1 MSGARED
8 ASPSALVSSERA
20 WTLVAAALVG
30 AALIA
35 RIHNAFAYPPLLD
48 FDAAPHA
55 LNVFAFYE
63 GRLPDP
69 TSWAGFHPP
78 LYFALGALLW
88 RILPDAIPV
97 HVALRLLSATAG
109 FAALAIAWRA
119 LRRFVSPADAAVTA
133 ALVAGAPVFAIAT
146 SMLGNET
153 TCALFA
159 TAALARLCVIPS
171 DPARALSHAWP
182 TALLAALAA
191 MSKSTGLGVVPVV
204 ALAYFGALRSNRR
217 TAMRTALLCLGLP
230 ALLVAP
236 HYGRL
241 VVASGS
247 LRAVIGGGTPSDA
260 AGSEMAAQPPGER
273 HLADYLLLPSATF
286 FSPFKEAP
294 EMVRSVPGLL
304 YATTWA
310 DGHGQFL
317 PATSRGVVMAAALCS
332 LFGLV
337 PTALMVA
344 GAIRIARNRRAYAA
358 AFAPMLFATLL
369 VAAFLVQTWVVPRYS
384 AVKASYLLPALLPFA
399 LALAVGVGAMRG
411 MLRGFVRAFL
421 LLFSAFATGVTWY
434 GWWT

>member
-1 MSGARED
+1 MSVVPD
-8 ASPSALVSSERA
+8 PNERA
-20 WTLVAAALVG
+20 WTLAAMALVC
-30 AALIA
+30 AAFVV

-55 LNVFAFYE
+55 LNVFAFYQ
-63 GRLPDP
+63 GGLPDP
-69 TSWAGFHPP
+69 KSWSGFHPP
-78 LYFALGALLW
+78 LYFAFGALLW

-109 FAALAIAWRA
+109 FAALWIAWRA

-159 TAALARLCVIPS
+159 TAALARLCAIPNER
-171 DPARALSHAWP
+171 ARALSHAWP

-191 MSKSTGLGVVPVV
+191 LSKSTGLGVIAVV
-204 ALAYFGALRSNRR
+204 ALAYGHAFRRDRPTALRV
-217 TAMRTALLCLGLP
+217 TLLCVALP
-230 ALLVAP
+230 ALLIAP

-241 VVASGS
+241 AVATGS
-247 LRAVIGGGTPSDA
+247 LRAVIGGGAPSDA

-273 HLADYLLLPSATF
+273 HLADYVLLPSATF
-286 FSPFKEAP
+286 FAPFVQAP
-294 EMVRSVPGLL
+294 DMVRSVPGLL

-317 PATSRGVVMAAALCS
+317 PATSRGVVTAAALCS

-337 PTALMVA
+337 PTGLMIA
-344 GAIRIARNRRAYAA
+344 GAIRIERRRRAYAA
-358 AFAPMLFATLL
+358 AFAPMLFAALL
-369 VAAFLVQTWVVPRYS
+369 VAALLVQTWVVPRYS

-399 LALAVGVGAMRG
+399 IALAVGVGVTRG
-411 MLRGFVRAFL
+411 MLRTFVRAFL